1 MADRD
6 ERGRLLPGHGL
17 GGPGNPHLKA
27 VAAYKDA
34 FKAAITPEELQSLAR
49 KVYCDACDDTGTVPP
64 PVKTHART
72 MVVERLAGAVKV
84 DVEITKRGVENF
96 DKAFGRDDAA
106 AIAAIT
112 KDVRSGPEA

>member
-1 MADRD
+1 MADRN
-6 ERGRLLPGHGL
+6 EKGHFAAGNKL
-17 GGPGNPHLKA
+17 GQGNPSLIA

-34 FKAAITPEELQSLAR
+34 FKAAITPQELQDLAR
-49 KVYCDACDDTGTVPP
+49 KVFADACDDTGLVPP

-84 DVEITKRGVENF
+84 DVEITKRGVQNF
-96 DKAFGRDDAA
+96 DAAFSRDDTA

-112 KDVRSGPEA
+112 KDVRNGSAP